1 MKKKA
6 MIIATIYSFV
16 SHFEKNDIKILQEL
30 GYEVVVASNFEGYKG
45 ELEELNVEKLDIPF
59 TRSPISLKN
68 IKAFFKLNK
77 YLKENKVSLIHC
89 HTPVGG
95 VAGRIIGKLNK
106 IPRIIYTAH
115 GFHFFDG
122 APKINWIVYYPI
134 EKTLSKFTD
143 TLITINK
150 EDYERAKTFYAKKVE
165 YIPGVGIDVEK
176 IQNIKVDR
184 EQKRKELGLSMNDT
198 ILLSVG
204 ELSSRK
210 NHITPIRALTEIK
223 NKNIKYLI
231 AGAGPLENY
240 LKSEI
245 YKLGLENQVRLLG
258 YRKDIYELCNISDI
272 YIFPS
277 QREGLGLAGLEG
289 MAAGL
294 PLISA
299 NINGIKDYTQNGKTG
314 YCIDRFDIQGF
325 KKGIEKLV
333 NNKKLRIE
341 IGNYNQK
348 IAEKYDSK
356 NSRKIMEKVY
366 KEMGEKIEDKI
377 VIFNGN
383 IGLGGITEFI
393 FDLAILL
400 KANRKNYK
408 ILCLKI
414 DEISLT
420 KSKKYGLNIE
430 VIGGERHYYNPLNL
444 YSIYKSLKDY
454 NVIHTND
461 FPSQLWTAVLK
472 IFLKRKLLIL
482 TEHST
487 SNNRRKYKI
496 FKYIDKYI
504 HYQYDYIVSITK
516 EVENSL
522 LKWYLVKKNKKY
534 VVINNGINL
543 LKFRDN
549 SEYTREKFNLKKH
562 DTVLVMVSRIDFKTK
577 DYETLLKAI
586 VDLNIKLLIIGE
598 GPDTEKLKNKVTE
611 LKIEKKVYF
620 LGRRD
625 DVEKILPLCNIGI
638 LSSHYEGFGL
648 AAIEMMACGLPTIV
662 SNVDGL
668 RQIVEGYGLIF
679 EKGNEKDLEEK
690 LKKLLEDKEYYKNIR
705 KKCIKRSLEYSIE
718 KSFNKYLEIYNKQS

>member
-30 GYEVVVASNFEGYKG
+30 GYEVIVASNFEGYKG

-59 TRSPISLKN
+59 TRSPISFNN
-68 IKAFFKLNK
+68 IRAFSRLNE
-77 YLKENKVSLIHC
+77 YLKENKVDLIHC

-95 VAGRIIGKLNK
+95 VAGRIIGKWNK
-106 IPRIIYTAH
+106 VPKIVYTAH

-122 APKINWIVYYPI
+122 APKLNWIIYYPI
-134 EKTLSKFTD
+134 EKLLSKFTD
-143 TLITINK
+143 ILITINK

-325 KKGIEKLV
+325 KKCIEKLI
-333 NNKKLRIE
+333 NSRELRAKM
-341 IGNYNQK
+341 GNYNQK
-348 IAEKYDSK
+348 VVKKYDL
-356 NSRKIMEKVY
+356 
-366 KEMGEKIEDKI
+366 KI
-377 VIFNGN
+377 VERIMKR
-383 IGLGGITEFI
+383 LYE
-393 FDLAILL
+393 
-400 KANRKNYK
+400 RYK
-408 ILCLKI
+408 
-414 DEISLT
+414 
-420 KSKKYGLNIE
+420 
-430 VIGGERHYYNPLNL
+430 
-444 YSIYKSLKDY
+444 
-454 NVIHTND
+454 
-461 FPSQLWTAVLK
+461 
-472 IFLKRKLLIL
+472 
-482 TEHST
+482 
-487 SNNRRKYKI
+487 
-496 FKYIDKYI
+496 
-504 HYQYDYIVSITK
+504 
-516 EVENSL
+516 
-522 LKWYLVKKNKKY
+522 
-534 VVINNGINL
+534 
-543 LKFRDN
+543 
-549 SEYTREKFNLKKH
+549 
-562 DTVLVMVSRIDFKTK
+562 
-577 DYETLLKAI
+577 
-586 VDLNIKLLIIGE
+586 
-598 GPDTEKLKNKVTE
+598 
-611 LKIEKKVYF
+611 
-620 LGRRD
+620 
-625 DVEKILPLCNIGI
+625 
-638 LSSHYEGFGL
+638 
-648 AAIEMMACGLPTIV
+648 
-662 SNVDGL
+662 
-668 RQIVEGYGLIF
+668 
-679 EKGNEKDLEEK
+679 
-690 LKKLLEDKEYYKNIR
+690 
-705 KKCIKRSLEYSIE
+705 
-718 KSFNKYLEIYNKQS
+718 